1 MYGPAASPR
10 TDAPLTTAVA
20 ADYGLLGLCRFRAA
34 AGCGAVGVAAADW
47 FRKGTSGPKPRERVV
62 VHFGG
67 AC

>member
-1 MYGPAASPR
+1 MLRGVPTGCLALRLLRRVQAR
-10 TDAPLTTAVA
+10 VA
-20 ADYGLLGLCRFRAA
+20 Y
-34 AGCGAVGVAAADW
+34 AAADW